1 MALSGIAASSSPL
14 SSVLLDGAGPGV
26 PDYSPYPVSSDGLP
40 LGLDPVLQAGYVIFL
55 LVFLIFLIFLV
66 FLAGFL
72 FISYSLI
79 SFLSWYCLLSRVER
93 HQDEGGPSSFN
104 FDSNF
109 AKFLESFGNS
119 IVEATPVKDDFEG
132 RLRVRRMTGPELAA
146 LDKKAKGE
154 AFEQLVQGH
163 KMAASSVDPLGFQVR
178 FSASIHKVISFL
190 SE

>member
-1 MALSGIAASSSPL
+1 MALSGVVASAGSSL
-14 SSVLLDGAGPGV
+14 SSVLLNGAGSSV
-26 PDYSPYPVSSDGLP
+26 PDYSPYPVGSDGLP
-40 LGLDPVLQAGYVIFL
+40 LALDPVLQAGYVIFL

-79 SFLSWYCLLSRVER
+79 SFLSFYCLLSRFER
-93 HQDEGGPSSFN
+93 HQQEGGSSN
-104 FDSNF
+104 FD
-109 AKFLESFGNS
+109 KFLESFGTS
-119 IVEATPVKDDFEG
+119 IDEATPVKDDFEG

-146 LDKKAKGE
+146 LEKRDEAE
-154 AFEQLVQGH
+154 AFKQLVQGH

-178 FSASIHKVISFL
+178 FSASIPKVISFL

>member
-1 MALSGIAASSSPL
+1 MALSGVVASAGSSL
-14 SSVLLDGAGPGV
+14 SSVLLNGAGSSV
-26 PDYSPYPVSSDGLP
+26 PDYSPYPVGSDGLP
-40 LGLDPVLQAGYVIFL
+40 LALDPVLQAGYVIFL

-109 AKFLESFGNS
+109 AKFLESFGN
-119 IVEATPVKDDFEG
+119 DDSEG

-146 LDKKAKGE
+146 LEKRVE
-154 AFEQLVQGH
+154 ADAFKQLVQGH

-178 FSASIHKVISFL
+178 FSASIPKVISFL